1 MSETNKT
8 ERYER
13 QIRLKEIGADGQK
26 KLKEASVL
34 VIGAGGI
41 GCPLLSYLCA
51 AGIGKIGIV
60 DFDKVDISNLH
71 RQVLYNEAQTGMYK
85 SEAAL
90 ENLIKLNSETKFRVF
105 NTSLGKS
112 NGGNIIREFDIIADA
127 TDNLRS
133 RYIINDLC
141 LEKKK
146 PLIWGAVNKFELQV
160 SVFNFNGGADLR
172 KLFPE
177 INSDVNL
184 KSCEEQGV
192 TGPVPGMAAMLMSAE
207 AIKIITGCGVV
218 MSNEMLIINML
229 SNDYR
234 KIKF

>member
-1 MSETNKT
+1 MTD
-8 ERYER
+8 RYER
-13 QIRLKEIGADGQK
+13 QIRLKEIGAEGQM

-51 AGIGKIGIV
+51 AGVGKIGIV
-60 DFDKVDISNLH
+60 DFDKVDITNLH
-71 RQVLYNEAQTGMYK
+71 RQVLYNEVQTGMYK
-85 SEAAL
+85 TEAAL
-90 ENLIKLNSETKFRVF
+90 NNLIRLNSETEFSVF
-105 NTSLGKS
+105 NTSIGKS
-112 NGGNIIREFDIIADA
+112 NGGNIIREFEIVADA

-141 LEKKK
+141 IEKKK

-160 SVFNFNGGADLR
+160 SVFNYNGGTDLR
-172 KLFPE
+172 KVFPE
-177 INSDVNL
+177 INSDANL

-218 MSNEMLIINML
+218 LSNEMLIINTL
-229 SNDYR
+229 NNEYR
-234 KIKF
+234 KIAF